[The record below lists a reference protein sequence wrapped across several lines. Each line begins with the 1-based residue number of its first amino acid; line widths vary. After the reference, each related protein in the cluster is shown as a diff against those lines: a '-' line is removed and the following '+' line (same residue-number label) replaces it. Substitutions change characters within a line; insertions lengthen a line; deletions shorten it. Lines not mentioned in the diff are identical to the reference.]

1 MLSRHQRILIY
12 AAHPDD
18 DVLGA
23 GATIARTVEE
33 GAEVFIYLPATGIN
47 ARRNQQSQDTRAQ
60 HIKQLRDDS
69 VAAWILLGVDPQRA
83 VFGDYDDNEMDKYP
97 LLQVIHD
104 LERVIEKVS
113 PTLVITH
120 HWRCTNIDHRVCY
133 EAAVVATRPDTKR
146 RIELLSC
153 EIPSSTGYLRPVM
166 FEPNYYVGLEDR
178 HVEAKL
184 RAMESFST
192 EAREDPHPRSPEALR
207 AMAKVRGSESGSMW
221 AEAFQIV
228 RCFG

>member
-1 MLSRHQRILIY
+1 MLSRHKRILIY
-12 AAHPDD
+12 VAHPDD

-23 GATIARTVEE
+23 GATIARWIEE
-33 GAEVFIYLPATGIN
+33 DAEVFIYLPATGIN
-47 ARRNQQSQDTRAQ
+47 SRRNQQDHDTLDAHLKR
-60 HIKQLRDDS
+60 LRCDAI
-69 VAAWILLGVDPQRA
+69 AAWTILGVDPQRT

-97 LLQVIHD
+97 LLQVIQD
-104 LERVIEKVS
+104 LEKVIEDVS

-133 EAAVVATRPDTKR
+133 EAAVVATRPDNER

-153 EIPSSTGYLRPVM
+153 EVPSSTGYLRPVM
-166 FEPNYYVGLEDR
+166 FEPNYYVRVEDR
-178 HVEAKL
+178 HVEAKI
-184 RAMESFST
+184 RAMEAFST

-207 AMAKVRGSESGSMW
+207 ALAKVRGSESGAMW
-221 AEAFQIV
+221 AEAFQVV